1 MHNNDIT
8 TVRKHLLNVLSDVC
22 DSTKPIDKDRVVA
35 VCSVAQAIV
44 DTARVEVEYIKAT
57 DYIGTGF
64 LEAVNSTKDIRK
76 LGHTR
81 RLGGNHE

>member
-1 MHNNDIT
+1 MQSNDISA
-8 TVRKHLLNVLSDVC
+8 VRAHLLNALQDVC
-22 DSTKPIDKDRVVA
+22 DTSKTVDKDRVHA
-35 VCSVAQAIV
+35 ICSVAQAIV
-44 DTARVEVEYIKAT
+44 DTAKVEVEYIKAT

-64 LEAVNSTKDIRK
+64 LEAVNSTKDIRN